1 MTRICYRTFRA
12 TDWSRYNSSELVIQM
27 RIILGIVTMVHGCK
41 SFKVLRI
48 AGDRFDLRA
57 ILEEPQDAG
66 CSRFN
71 CINLRCGGWSRPT
84 PEMAALGLSL
94 NL

>member
-12 TDWSRYNSSELVIQM
+12 TDWSRYSSSELVIQM
-27 RIILGIVTMVHGCK
+27 RIILGIVTMVDGCK

-48 AGDRFDLRA
+48 AGDTFDLRA
-57 ILEEPQDAG
+57 ILDKPRVAR

-71 CINLRCGGWSRPT
+71 CINLRCGG
-84 PEMAALGLSL
+84 
-94 NL
+94 